1 MHVHVHLQWTLVII
15 IVCMGE
21 STYAMHSV
29 YDSYYKVCKHST
41 KINSKVFRRVRLFPF
56 RVIPCLPECFMCY
69 CCVLIQCTWHSVLVY
84 MALCCVHCGTVY
96 QCSNKFITTN
106 QLGLLL

>member
-15 IVCMGE
+15 IVCMEE

-41 KINSKVFRRVRLFPF
+41 K
-56 RVIPCLPECFMCY
+56 
-69 CCVLIQCTWHSVLVY
+69 
-84 MALCCVHCGTVY
+84 
-96 QCSNKFITTN
+96 
-106 QLGLLL
+106 